1 MIVLYRAGSAG
12 NVVLMRDTEKP
23 VQAGKEPN
31 PRTLFRGNGY
41 SGFYQA
47 SEFMRRYAAAHGFK
61 PAPADDRIFA
71 GMYVKEG
78 VK

>member
-31 PRTLFRGNGY
+31 PRTLFRGHGY

-47 SEFMRRYAAAHGFK
+47 SEFMRRYAEAHGFK
-61 PAPADDRIFA
+61 LASEDERIFA
-71 GMYVKEG
+71 GMYVKEDC
-78 VK
+78 K

>member
-12 NVVLMRDTEKP
+12 NVVLMRDTEKQ

-31 PRTLFRGNGY
+31 PRTLFRGHGY

-47 SEFMRRYAAAHGFK
+47 SEFMRRYAASHGFK
-61 PAPADDRIFA
+61 PASADDRIFA
-71 GMYVKEG
+71 GMYVKGDAE
-78 VK
+78 